1 MSLGKY
7 LDQSNKQEEMIPPH
21 TKRSILLDVSH
32 GLQYL
37 HSKNV
42 INGDLTVT
50 NVLLTKKKAKI
61 CDFGMSKI
69 FDPEKLYMRL
79 TGCPG
84 NVIYMPPEAH
94 IDCFK

>member
-7 LDQSNKQEEMIPPH
+7 LDQSNKQEEIIPPH
-21 TKRSILLDVSH
+21 TKRSILLDVSL

-50 NVLLTKKKAKI
+50 NVLLTKKK
-61 CDFGMSKI
+61 
-69 FDPEKLYMRL
+69 KLKFVIL
-79 TGCPG
+79 ECPKYLIQK
-84 NVIYMPPEAH
+84 NYT
-94 IDCFK
+94 